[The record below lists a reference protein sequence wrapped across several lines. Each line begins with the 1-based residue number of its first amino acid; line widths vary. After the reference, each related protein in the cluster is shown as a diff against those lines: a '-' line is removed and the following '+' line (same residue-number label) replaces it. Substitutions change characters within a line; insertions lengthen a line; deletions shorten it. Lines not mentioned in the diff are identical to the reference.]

1 MASCLGLYIEDNLI
15 KYAKVAKDKDNLKIE
30 SFGIKFYDRLGDAI
44 NQIIAETFSYKV
56 PISINLS
63 EEAYNYFYF
72 FSLLNKNDLKKAV
85 ETEFD
90 SFCFD
95 KGYNR
100 NALET
105 RYALVPDLED
115 KEKIK
120 AIYISTNKAEINNKL
135 QQFEGNSI
143 STLAPLPMTIANIA
157 DIKSKE
163 TSLIVN
169 IENKT
174 TLTMIVNENIYDVI
188 RIEEGMGPILDNINM
203 KENSYSKAYEICKN
217 STIYTME
224 GKELQE
230 EENLYLEDIMPT
242 LYTIVQKVK
251 EYVDNSL
258 NKIDRILI
266 TGTGSVINNV
276 DLYFQEYFK
285 DAKCEI
291 LKPYFIPDTIK
302 INMKD
307 YIEVNSAIA
316 LAMQGLGYGIKN
328 LNFKKPSLADQLPDF
343 LKIEVGGKKGN
354 DKNKSGKKGLPKMNF
369 SFSLKGK
376 LDNMERWL
384 LRTCIGIFSLFIL
397 YSAFT
402 IFLDTQINEK
412 NVEVEAVKEDTQKQ
426 ISAVDKDITTINA
439 KTTKYQDMKRNL
451 EDFNN
456 QLTQNNKTKNV
467 IPVLLTELMSA
478 IPKEGVTIT
487 SIENTTG
494 THMVINAQAE
504 RYELLGYFK
513 GKIIADGILSP
524 STVISTSGV
533 KQDNLIKIVIEGD
546 LP

>member
-15 KYAKVAKDKDNLKIE
+15 KYAKVAKEKDNLKIE
-30 SFGIKFYDRLGDAI
+30 SFGIKFYDKLGDAI

-90 SFCFD
+90 SYCFD

-100 NALET
+100 NALES

-135 QQFEGNSI
+135 QQFEGNAV
-143 STLAPLPMTIANIA
+143 STLAPLPMAIPNIA
-157 DIKSKE
+157 DIRSKE

-174 TLTMIVNENIYDVI
+174 TLTMIVNENIYDVTKM
-188 RIEEGMGPILDNINM
+188 EEGMNVILDNINM

-242 LYTIVQKVK
+242 LYAIVQKVK
-251 EYVDNSL
+251 EYADASL
-258 NKIDRILI
+258 NKIDRIFI
-266 TGTGSVINNV
+266 TGTGSVINNI
-276 DLYFQEYFK
+276 DLYFQEFFK
-285 DAKCEI
+285 DMKCEI
-291 LKPYFIPDTIK
+291 LKPYFVADTIK

-328 LNFKKPSLADQLPDF
+328 LNFKKPTFADKLPDF
-343 LKIEVGGKKGN
+343 LKLEVGDKKGDTRN
-354 DKNKSGKKGLPKMNF
+354 SKKGLSKINF

-376 LDNMERWL
+376 LDNVERWL

-402 IFLDTQINEK
+402 IFLDIQINDK
-412 NVEVEAVKEDTQKQ
+412 QKEVETVKQDTQKQ
-426 ISAVDKDITTINA
+426 ISSVEKDLTTINT
-439 KTTKYQDMKRNL
+439 KTTKYQDMKKNL

-456 QLTQNNKTKNV
+456 QLTQNSKTKNV

-487 SIENTTG
+487 SIENTSG
-494 THMVINAQAE
+494 THIVINAQAE

>member
-15 KYAKVAKDKDNLKIE
+15 KYAKVAKEKDNLKIE
-30 SFGIKFYDRLGDAI
+30 SFGIKFYDKLGDAI

-90 SFCFD
+90 SYCFD

-100 NALET
+100 NALES

-135 QQFEGNSI
+135 QQFEGNAV
-143 STLAPLPMTIANIA
+143 STLAPLPMAIPNIA

-174 TLTMIVNENIYDVI
+174 TLTMIVNENIYDVTKM
-188 RIEEGMGPILDNINM
+188 EEGMNVILDNINM

-251 EYVDNSL
+251 EYTDTSL
-258 NKIDRILI
+258 NKIDRIFI
-266 TGTGSVINNV
+266 TGTGSVINNI
-276 DLYFQEYFK
+276 DLYFQEFFK
-285 DAKCEI
+285 DMKCEI
-291 LKPYFIPDTIK
+291 LKPYFVADTIK

-328 LNFKKPSLADQLPDF
+328 LNFKKPTFADKLPDF
-343 LKIEVGGKKGN
+343 LKLEVGDKKGDTRN
-354 DKNKSGKKGLPKMNF
+354 NKKSFSKINF

-376 LDNMERWL
+376 LDNVERWL
-384 LRTCIGIFSLFIL
+384 LRMCIGIFSLFIL

-402 IFLDTQINEK
+402 IFLDIQINDK
-412 NVEVEAVKEDTQKQ
+412 QGEVETVKQDTQKQ
-426 ISAVDKDITTINA
+426 ISSVEKDLTTINT
-439 KTTKYQDMKRNL
+439 KTTKYQDMKKNL

-456 QLTQNNKTKNV
+456 QLTQNSKTKNV

-487 SIENTTG
+487 SIENTSG
-494 THMVINAQAE
+494 THIVINAQAE

>member
-135 QQFEGNSI
+135 QQFEGNTI

-188 RIEEGMGPILDNINM
+188 RIEEGMEPILDNINI

-251 EYVDNSL
+251 EYADNSL
-258 NKIDRILI
+258 NKIDRVLI

-343 LKIEVGGKKGN
+343 LKIEVGSKKEN
-354 DKNKSGKKGLPKMNF
+354 DKNKSGKKGLPKVNF

-412 NVEVEAVKEDTQKQ
+412 NLEVDAVKEDTQKQ
-426 ISAVDKDITTINA
+426 ISAVDKDITTINT

>member
-115 KEKIK
+115 REKIK

-188 RIEEGMGPILDNINM
+188 RIEEGMGPILENINM

-251 EYVDNSL
+251 EYADNSL

-402 IFLDTQINEK
+402 IFLDMQINEK
-412 NVEVEAVKEDTQKQ
+412 NAEVEAVKEDTQKQ

>member
-135 QQFEGNSI
+135 QQFEGNTI

-188 RIEEGMGPILDNINM
+188 RIEEGMEPILDNINM

-251 EYVDNSL
+251 EYADNSL
-258 NKIDRILI
+258 NKIDRVLI

-343 LKIEVGGKKGN
+343 LKIEVGSKKEN
-354 DKNKSGKKGLPKMNF
+354 DKNKSGKKGLPKVNF

-412 NVEVEAVKEDTQKQ
+412 NLEVDAVKEDTQKQ
-426 ISAVDKDITTINA
+426 ISAVDKDITTINT

>member
-56 PISINLS
+56 PVSVNLS

-72 FSLLNKNDLKKAV
+72 FNLLNKNDLKKAV

-90 SFCFD
+90 SYCFD

-120 AIYISTNKAEINNKL
+120 AIYISTNKTEINNKL
-135 QQFEGNSI
+135 QQFEGNNI
-143 STLAPLPMTIANIA
+143 STIAPLPMAIANIA

-163 TSLIVN
+163 NSLIVN

-174 TLTMIVNENIYDVI
+174 TITAIIDEKIYDVTK
-188 RIEEGMGPILDNINM
+188 IEEGMNVILDNINM

-230 EENLYLEDIMPT
+230 ENLYLEDIMPT
-242 LYTIVQKVK
+242 LYTIIQKVN
-251 EYVDNSL
+251 EYTENSL
-258 NKIDRILI
+258 NKFDRLFI
-266 TGTGSVINNV
+266 TGTGSVINNI

-285 DAKCEI
+285 DIRCEI
-291 LKPYFIPDTIK
+291 LKPYFIPETVK

-316 LAMQGLGYGIKN
+316 LGMQGLGYGIKN
-328 LNFKKPSLADQLPDF
+328 LNFKKASFADSLPDF
-343 LKIEVGGKKGN
+343 LKIDSGGKSSKG
-354 DKNKSGKKGLPKMNF
+354 SKKGSINF

-376 LDNMERWL
+376 LDSIERWL
-384 LRTCIGIFSLFIL
+384 LRTCIGVLSLFII

-402 IFLDTQINEK
+402 IFINVQMEGKNKEVEEVKQDTQE
-412 NVEVEAVKEDTQKQ
+412 Q
-426 ISAVDKDITTINA
+426 ISAVDKDLTTINT
-439 KTTKYQDMKRNL
+439 KTSKYQDMKKNL
-451 EDFNN
+451 EEFNN
-456 QLTQNNKTKNV
+456 QISENTKSKNV

-487 SIENTTG
+487 SIENTSG
-494 THMVINAQAE
+494 THIVINAQSE
-504 RYELLGYFK
+504 KYELLGFFK

-524 STVISTSGV
+524 STVVSTSGV

>member
-1 MASCLGLYIEDNLI
+1 M
-15 KYAKVAKDKDNLKIE
+15 AKDKDNLKIE

-135 QQFEGNSI
+135 QQFEGNTI

-188 RIEEGMGPILDNINM
+188 RIEEGMEPILDNINM

-251 EYVDNSL
+251 EYADNSL
-258 NKIDRILI
+258 NKIDRVLI

-343 LKIEVGGKKGN
+343 LKIEVGSKKEN
-354 DKNKSGKKGLPKMNF
+354 DKNKSGKKGLPKVNF

-412 NVEVEAVKEDTQKQ
+412 NLEVDAVKEDTQKQ
-426 ISAVDKDITTINA
+426 ISAVDKDITTINT